1 MNPKVMG
8 RVTALMGAVMD
19 VHVRIA
25 LQEVDKEKRRLIG
38 GGVFLGAGF
47 TLLTLALVV
56 GELSLL
62 LWLKQTFEWSWLKAS
77 MAVAAIDLVLAG
89 LMLRI
94 GGQLL
99 KGPYLP
105 QTTAGLTRTTRTLI
119 GKF

>member
-1 MNPKVMG
+1 MNPNVMG

-38 GGVFLGAGF
+38 GGVFLGVGL
-47 TLLTLALVV
+47 TLLTLAMVV
-56 GELSLL
+56 GELALL
-62 LWLKQTFEWSWLKAS
+62 LWLKQTFDWSWLTAS
-77 MAVAAIDLVLAG
+77 LAVAGIDLVLAG